1 MTERRTDSGA
11 VDEADEPD
19 APGTEEPEEESA
31 NARDELRPTT
41 PGGSTSEFEDPDSD
55 DEAARSKPGVPEPLS
70 TPVRSGSI
78 DAENAAFVVLGA
90 LATVALFVRLA
101 GVAV

>member
-11 VDEADEPD
+11 VDEAGESDT
-19 APGTEEPEEESA
+19 TETGERERDSA
-31 NARDELRPTT
+31 NAQNESRSTT
-41 PGGSTSEFEDPDSD
+41 PGGSTSEFEDPGPG
-55 DEAARSKPGVPEPLS
+55 DESARSKPGVPEPLS
-70 TPVRSGSI
+70 TPVRSGTV

-101 GVAV
+101 GVAL